1 MFHHVTA
8 PPFLVGSNFV
18 ADSIPLGSAFLGEC
32 IGTFLLVW
40 TVIMTAVDNKSIAGN
55 LAPIAI
61 GWSVALAHFVLV
73 PLTGCGINPGRS
85 LGPHLVIIM
94 AGEKAGTEGWWVY
107 YTAPFV
113 GAALAVM
120 VCNFVL
126 DVKFGGKHDKDD
138 AVRTSPQDAE
148 KDGIA
153 EKDAQSQE
161 EIEREA

>member
-1 MFHHVTA
+1 
-8 PPFLVGSNFV
+8 
-18 ADSIPLGSAFLGEC
+18 
-32 IGTFLLVW
+32 
-40 TVIMTAVDNKSIAGN
+40 
-55 LAPIAI
+55 
-61 GWSVALAHFVLV
+61 
-73 PLTGCGINPGRS
+73 
-85 LGPHLVIIM
+85 M